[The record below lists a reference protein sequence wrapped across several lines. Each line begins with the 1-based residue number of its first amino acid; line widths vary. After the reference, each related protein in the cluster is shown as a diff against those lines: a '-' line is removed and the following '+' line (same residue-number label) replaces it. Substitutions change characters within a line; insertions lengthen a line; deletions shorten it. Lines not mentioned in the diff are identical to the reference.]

1 MRRWIGL
8 LLRLVVG
15 GIWIWAGLLKIGDP
29 ASSVTA
35 VRAYQLLPYDLA
47 ETVGHLLPVLELTVG
62 IVLVLGLITRVSGGV
77 SALLQIAFII
87 GISSV
92 WARGISINC
101 GCFGDGGADPNAISH
116 YPWEIAR
123 DVALLLASAY
133 LAWRPRTALSVDGV
147 LFPERPVAVDDLERV

>member
-1 MRRWIGL
+1 MLRWTGL
-8 LLRLVVG
+8 LARLVVG
-15 GIWIWAGLLKIGDP
+15 GIWIWAGLLKVGDP

-62 IVLVLGLITRVSGGV
+62 VVLVLGLVTRVSGAV
-77 SALLQIAFII
+77 SALLQVAFII

-101 GCFGDGGADPNAISH
+101 GCFGDGGADPDAISH

-123 DVALLLASAY
+123 DAGLFLASAY
-133 LAWRPRTALSVDGV
+133 LVWKPRTALAVDGV
-147 LFPERPVAVDDLERV
+147 LFPERRPAADDLERV